1 MNTSQSYID
10 FIEGNLAP
18 DEELQFAQNLA
29 TDDEFRSGFKSFME
43 ITSSVNS
50 NSATFA
56 PSFAETN
63 SIYEKLGYITPNT
76 AAPALLLNQAGKAL
90 IFQKPLQFILTTIPT
105 ALLTFLITWFFI
117 HPEYHKENSATL
129 QSNNTSIIAPKLTDS
144 KKQSNITRPIETKTI
159 VKYIYVNNYP
169 AVNSQNSDI
178 FETTE
183 QEPQTSK
190 ISEVNSDKG
199 ITNIDNLNL
208 TLTTLINPTV
218 HRGEVINDNP
228 NLNLTTPDNTEI
240 NINPE
245 LNYVNN
251 SLSQIENPQFN
262 TLSER
267 KKLGLSFEIRN
278 AATWN
283 LPKETISPSYLSK
296 LSNMAISLFYNFN
309 KQWALGLDL
318 RQETFFLK
326 YNSFDEFKQEYI
338 YEQQPNFVSY
348 GIVARYSPIEYHGF
362 KPFIQANISRNNFG
376 IITRGNTGIQY
387 ELYPSFDFTVNL
399 EYSYLFF
406 NHQNTVYNGKKIGLN
421 YGINYK
427 F

>member
-43 ITSSVNS
+43 ITNSVNA

-56 PSFAETN
+56 PSIAETN

-76 AAPALLLNQAGKAL
+76 AAPALLINQAGKTL
-90 IFQKPLQFILTTIPT
+90 LLQKPLQFILTAIPT
-105 ALLTFLITWFFI
+105 ALLTFLITWFFM
-117 HPEYHKENSATL
+117 HPGYHKENSTTM
-129 QSNNTSIIAPKLTDS
+129 QSNNTSFIASKLTDS
-144 KKQSNITRPIETKTI
+144 KKQLEPTRPIETKTI

-178 FETTE
+178 VETTG
-183 QEPQTSK
+183 QQPTTSE
-190 ISEVNSDKG
+190 ISNPNSD
-199 ITNIDNLNL
+199 TELRMNDNQNL
-208 TLTTLINPTV
+208 TLTSPYNS
-218 HRGEVINDNP
+218 
-228 NLNLTTPDNTEI
+228 EI

-245 LNYVNN
+245 LRFVNN
-251 SLSQIENPQFN
+251 GVGQIENPQFSK
-262 TLSER
+262 LSER

-326 YNSFDEFKQEYI
+326 YNSFDEFKQQYI

-376 IITRGNTGIQY
+376 IITRGNSGIQY
-387 ELYPSFDFTVNL
+387 ELYPSFDFTINL

-406 NHQNTVYNGKKIGLN
+406 NHQNTTYNGKKIGLN